1 MNSLLAAERQ
11 IAWNWSDYFKN
22 VVGEGASYNVALAS
36 AFSTIS
42 TILWIILGIVGAM
55 GAVYAIWLGIQ
66 LARAEDQG
74 KRDEAKKHLITVI
87 IAVGVTVLLIL
98 FFNTLLPAILSA
110 FNTQEGVDSFI
121 NLLRK

>member
-1 MNSLLAAERQ
+1 MNSLLNL
-11 IAWNWSDYFKN
+11 AWGWADYFKN
-22 VVGEGASYNVALAS
+22 TAGAYAETLSQAFNV
-36 AFSTIS
+36 IS
-42 TILWIILGIVGAM
+42 LVLWIILGIVGAM

-87 IAVGVTVLLIL
+87 IAVGVTLLLIIFFNVLL
-98 FFNTLLPAILSA
+98 PMILSA
-110 FNTQEGVDSFI
+110 FNSGTTPDSGDGFI